1 MPKQDLDRYD
11 RGILR
16 ELQRDGRLSTSELAD
31 RIGLSTSPCWRR
43 VRRLEEKGIIRHYMA
58 MLAPEAVGL
67 GLDVFVYVSL
77 DLHRAKEFEAV
88 IQQRS
93 EVVECHAI
101 AGDQDYLLHVMVP
114 DIESFDHFLRAELID
129 APGVDRVRTSFA
141 LKTIK
146 HRTPLPLDFA

>member
-114 DIESFDHFLRAELID
+114 DIESFDHF
-129 APGVDRVRTSFA
+129 
-141 LKTIK
+141 
-146 HRTPLPLDFA
+146 